1 MALLRLAYVSTSAIA
16 GDPREPECIA
26 DILMSSRRNNE
37 TASITGALL
46 VTGDRF
52 AQVLEGEQEVV
63 EETYARI
70 TRDRRHV
77 DVVLL
82 LKEAVAERQ
91 FPQWS
96 MAFIGPSQA
105 AEEAVA
111 RVTAGLPGGTEAGAL
126 ARGLV
131 SFMSHMLTTHGGG
144 SASPV
149 GER

>member
-1 MALLRLAYVSTSAIA
+1 MALLRLAYVSASAIA
-16 GDPREPECIA
+16 GDPREPESIA

-37 TASITGALL
+37 TAGITGALL
-46 VTGDRF
+46 ATDDRF
-52 AQVLEGEQEVV
+52 AQVLEGEQEAV
-63 EETYARI
+63 EKAYARI

-77 DVVLL
+77 DIVLL

-91 FPQWS
+91 FPHWS
-96 MAFIGPSQA
+96 MAFIGPSQP

-111 RVTAGLPGGTEAGAL
+111 RVTASLPGTEAGTL

-144 SASPV
+144 SASPAR
-149 GER
+149 ER

>member
-16 GDPREPECIA
+16 GDPREPESIG

-37 TASITGALL
+37 TAGITGALL
-46 VTGDRF
+46 VTGARF
-52 AQVLEGEQEVV
+52 AQVLEGEQEAV

-77 DVVLL
+77 DIVLL

-111 RVTAGLPGGTEAGAL
+111 RVTAGLPGTEAGAL

-144 SASPV
+144 SPSSV